1 MTRHPMP
8 AVDGRGGPARWIR
21 ILIVPVSIAIGACFG
36 VPTGDAWNGPP
47 FSADLVD
54 LRNGGGRVPTH
65 VYVGVGRLRMESA
78 EPGKTTAFIFD
89 PQKGTLLVIDKEA
102 KTYIDA
108 GMFSSLAAAEMTPML
123 RLFRPAAD
131 GDPCTTWNG
140 TVNQF
145 AAFTKHSGTP
155 PHFSCTP
162 VGTDIVSGRPAH
174 KWSVVATGRTDD
186 SHDQSTVWIDDRLHI
201 LTKSTDA
208 NGSMEMRNVR
218 EGAPSADLFVAPTDY
233 KKIGVT
239 DLLSSL
245 AKSGQTGPSAVSNA
259 AASANDSANG
269 QSAAGDVMDKVKSMV
284 KQP

>member
-123 RLFRPAAD
+123 RLFRPAQMAIHAPR
-131 GDPCTTWNG
+131 GMVP
-140 TVNQF
+140 
-145 AAFTKHSGTP
+145 SISSRPLRSTP
-155 PHFSCTP
+155 
-162 VGTDIVSGRPAH
+162 GRHRISRVLP
-174 KWSVVATGRTDD
+174 W
-186 SHDQSTVWIDDRLHI
+186 
-201 LTKSTDA
+201 
-208 NGSMEMRNVR
+208 E
-218 EGAPSADLFVAPTDY
+218 PT
-233 KKIGVT
+233 
-239 DLLSSL
+239 S
-245 AKSGQTGPSAVSNA
+245 
-259 AASANDSANG
+259 
-269 QSAAGDVMDKVKSMV
+269 
-284 KQP
+284 